1 MAVCVG
7 LIAFGAVVALLPHHA
22 GSRYRR
28 RCLFPEGA
36 AGDRGCQTSGAEE
49 LAAQQVAERFVI
61 ACDTTDPAHPAGD
74 LATET
79 ALAPGLVV
87 SHDVVVPAAWSDR
100 GSPHDGDARP
110 ARAAGGRT
118 RRHGGGDRHRH
129 HDRDLGFG
137 SARNACRS
145 PRGSHS
151 TSLDPVMRGVE
162 LAGRWR
168 RGRGMMRTAGKIL
181 ALLVAA
187 CAFTLCALAGGASAI
202 ATNNPSPLATG
213 SIPADLLV
221 LFQQASAASPCG
233 VPWTLL
239 AAVAKTESSF
249 DPTAVSGA
257 GAEGMFQFEPA
268 TFAEYAKPTPPGGA
282 VPPTPFDPTDAAYA
296 AARYL
301 CSLGVAQNPT
311 LALVAYNCGN
321 AGPAC
326 QAASAGY
333 AEQVL
338 ATAAS
343 YTAAGAGVPSGV
355 QAAVVAYAESQIGT
369 PYVYGGATPQDRVRL
384 LRTGGV
390 GLWTGRGGRAP
401 GGERPVAR
409 RAPRGPDALVPGDLV
424 FFGSG

>member
-1 MAVCVG
+1 M
-7 LIAFGAVVALLPHHA
+7 I
-22 GSRYRR
+22 
-28 RCLFPEGA
+28 
-36 AGDRGCQTSGAEE
+36 
-49 LAAQQVAERFVI
+49 
-61 ACDTTDPAHPAGD
+61 
-74 LATET
+74 
-79 ALAPGLVV
+79 
-87 SHDVVVPAAWSDR
+87 
-100 GSPHDGDARP
+100 
-110 ARAAGGRT
+110 
-118 RRHGGGDRHRH
+118 
-129 HDRDLGFG
+129 
-137 SARNACRS
+137 
-145 PRGSHS
+145 
-151 TSLDPVMRGVE
+151 
-162 LAGRWR
+162 
-168 RGRGMMRTAGKIL
+168 RTAGKIL
-181 ALLVAA
+181 GVVVAA
-187 CAFTLCALAGGASAI
+187 CAFVLCALAGGASAV

-213 SIPADLLV
+213 SIPANLLV

-249 DPTAVSGA
+249 DATAVSTA

-268 TFAEYAKPTPPGGA
+268 TFGEYAKPTPSGGA

-321 AGPAC
+321 AGAVC

-369 PYVYGGATPQDRVRL
+369 PYVYGGDTPGTGFDCSGLVVWAYGLAGVVVPRVANDQWHDEPHVDL
-384 LRTGGV
+384 N
-390 GLWTGRGGRAP
+390 
-401 GGERPVAR
+401 
-409 RAPRGPDALVPGDLV
+409 ALVPGDLV
-424 FFGSG
+424 FFGTGNVAGSTASGESVADHVGIYIGNSAMVDAPHTGADVRVDIFPDVAGAAWGDSEIVLGAADPVAT